1 MSELQNDKISTHNQE
16 KPSRSKSASFI
27 LIAALSLLLVGAAY
41 FGYRFRELAYEQKRI
56 KEDYSLSN
64 NITFGI
70 FSVDRWGD
78 KISAVV
84 DRRVKGFNLNKNQ
97 KADMQEEVEKQLH
110 GMVNKA
116 VAEFTRP
123 QKGLGAKLKKL
134 AFNTFVD
141 VKEIHALVPSFSH
154 TIVTKITSP
163 KSLKKLK
170 SVAAGKLDELEA
182 QTYDRSKQT
191 ISSVEHSIYQKYKVN
206 NAAAFDKVVSSKLNQ
221 IKNLSY
227 QYAIGMTACI
237 VIALLL
243 WLLLRKRVDSE
254 VTLFV
259 ISLLFAFILLAVG
272 VSSPIIEVDAR
283 IKTLEFALLGEKLVF
298 TNQVLF
304 FQSQSI
310 LGIIGT
316 LVEQPK
322 PDAVLVGILL
332 MLFVVILPLLR
343 LISRGLQ
350 VSCSAL
356 LGNSKFIRFLA
367 FDLGK
372 WDMADVMVVGIAM
385 TYIGLNGILKSQLS
399 GLNIDTEAL
408 KVVTAN
414 NSALQLGFFIFVA
427 YVAYNIILSSILKR
441 IDEQNGP
448 CD

>member
-1 MSELQNDKISTHNQE
+1 MSELQKDNISTPQQVKQN
-16 KPSRSKSASFI
+16 RSGSASFI
-27 LIAALSLLLVGAAY
+27 LIAALSLLLVAAAY
-41 FGYRFRELAYEQKRI
+41 CGYRFRALAYEQKHI

-84 DRRVKGFNLNKNQ
+84 DRRVKGFNLTKSQ
-97 KADMQEEVEKQLH
+97 KADMQQEVEEQLH

-141 VKEIHALVPSFSH
+141 VKEIHALVPSFSR
-154 TIVTKITSP
+154 TIVTKVTSP

-170 SVAAGKLDELEA
+170 SVAVGKLNELEA
-182 QTYDRSKQT
+182 QTYDLSDQT
-191 ISSVEHSIYQKYKVN
+191 ISSVEHNIYQKYKVN
-206 NAAAFDKVVSSKLNQ
+206 NATAFDKAVNAKLKQ
-221 IKNLSY
+221 IKGLSY

-237 VIALLL
+237 IIALLL
-243 WLLLRKRVDSE
+243 WLMLRRRVDSE
-254 VTLFV
+254 VSLFV

-283 IKTLEFALLGEKLVF
+283 IKTLEFALLGERLVF
-298 TNQVLF
+298 NNQVLF

-343 LISRGLQ
+343 LIARGLQ
-350 VSCSAL
+350 VSCSKL
-356 LGNSKFIRFLA
+356 LGDSKFIRFLA

-399 GLNIDTEAL
+399 GLNINTEAL
-408 KVVTAN
+408 KVVTVN

-448 CD
+448 CN

>member
-1 MSELQNDKISTHNQE
+1 MSELQKDNISTHNQV
-16 KPSRSKSASFI
+16 KPGRSGSASFI
-27 LIAALSLLLVGAAY
+27 LIAALSLLLVAAAY
-41 FGYRFRELAYEQKRI
+41 CGYRFRALAYEQKHI

-84 DRRVKGFNLNKNQ
+84 DRRVKGFNLTKSQ
-97 KADMQEEVEKQLH
+97 KADMQQEVEKQLH

-141 VKEIHALVPSFSH
+141 VKEIHAMVPSFSR
-154 TIVTKITSP
+154 TIVTKVTSP

-170 SVAAGKLDELEA
+170 SVAVGKLDELEA
-182 QTYDRSKQT
+182 QTYDLSDQT
-191 ISSVEHSIYQKYKVN
+191 ISSVEHNIYQKYKVN
-206 NAAAFDKVVSSKLNQ
+206 NAAAFDRAVNSKLKQ
-221 IKNLSY
+221 IKELSY

-237 VIALLL
+237 IIALLL
-243 WLLLRKRVDSE
+243 WLMLRKRVNSE

-283 IKTLEFALLGEKLVF
+283 IHTLEFALLGEKLVF

-322 PDAVLVGILL
+322 PDAVLVGVLL

-343 LISRGLQ
+343 LIARGLQ
-350 VSCSAL
+350 VSCTEL

-399 GLNIDTEAL
+399 GLNINTEAL
-408 KVVTAN
+408 KVVTVN

-448 CD
+448 CN

>member
-1 MSELQNDKISTHNQE
+1 MSELQKHDMSTNKQV
-16 KPSRSKSASFI
+16 KPGQSRSASLI
-27 LIAALSLLLVGAAY
+27 LIAALSLLLLAAAY
-41 FGYRFRELAYEQKRI
+41 CGYRFRALAYEQKHI

-64 NITFGI
+64 NITFGV

-84 DRRVKGFNLNKNQ
+84 DRKVKGFNLTKSQ
-97 KADMQEEVEKQLH
+97 KTDMQQEVEKQLH

-116 VAEFTRP
+116 VAEVTRP

-141 VKEIHALVPSFSH
+141 VKEIHALVPSFSR
-154 TIVTKITSP
+154 TIVTKVTSP

-182 QTYDRSKQT
+182 QTYDRSDET
-191 ISSVEHSIYQKYKVN
+191 ISSVEHSIYQKYKVAD
-206 NAAAFDKVVSSKLNQ
+206 AAAFDKVVSSKLQQ
-221 IKNLSY
+221 IKDLSY
-227 QYAIGMTACI
+227 QFAIGMMAC
-237 VIALLL
+237 VVVALLIWL
-243 WLLLRKRVDSE
+243 WLRKRVNTE
-254 VTLFV
+254 VTLFI

-283 IKTLEFALLGEKLVF
+283 IHTLEFALLGEKLVF

-322 PDAVLVGILL
+322 PDAVLVGVLL
-332 MLFVVILPLLR
+332 LLFVVILPLLR
-343 LISRGLQ
+343 LIARGLQ
-350 VSCSAL
+350 VSCSAW
-356 LGNSKFIRFLA
+356 LGNSKFVRFLA

-372 WDMADVMVVGIAM
+372 WDMADVMVIGIGM

-399 GLNIDTEAL
+399 GLNIDTDGL

>member
-1 MSELQNDKISTHNQE
+1 MSKLQKDTINTNHTASGA
-16 KPSRSKSASFI
+16 SRSASFL
-27 LIAALSLLLVGAAY
+27 LIAMLSLLLVTAAY
-41 FGYRFRELAYEQKRI
+41 CGYRFRALAYEQKHI

-84 DRRVKGFNLNKNQ
+84 DRRVKGFKLTKNQ
-97 KADMQEEVEKQLH
+97 KADMQKEVEKQLH

-116 VAEFTRP
+116 VAEVTKP

-141 VKEIHALVPSFSH
+141 VKEIHALVPSFSR
-154 TIVTKITSP
+154 TIVTKVTSP
-163 KSLKKLK
+163 ASLKKLK
-170 SVAAGKLDELEA
+170 SVATGKLDELEA
-182 QTYDRSKQT
+182 QTYDRSDQT

-206 NAAAFDKVVSSKLNQ
+206 NSAAFDKVINAK
-221 IKNLSY
+221 LSY
-227 QYAIGMTACI
+227 IKDLSYRYAIGMTACI
-237 VIALLL
+237 AIALLL
-243 WLLLRKRVDSE
+243 WLWLRKRVNLE
-254 VTLFV
+254 VPLFI
-259 ISLLFAFILLAVG
+259 ISLLFAFTLLAVG

-283 IKTLEFALLGEKLVF
+283 IQTLEFALLGEKLVF
-298 TNQVLF
+298 SNQVLF

-310 LGIIGT
+310 LGVIGT

-322 PDAVLVGILL
+322 PDAILVGVLL

-343 LISRGLQ
+343 LIARGLQ
-350 VSCSAL
+350 VSCSEL
-356 LGNSKFIRFLA
+356 LGNSKFVRFLA

-399 GLNIDTEAL
+399 GLNITSDTL
-408 KVVTAN
+408 KVITAN

-427 YVAYNIILSSILKR
+427 YVAYNIILSAILKR

-448 CD
+448 C

>member
-1 MSELQNDKISTHNQE
+1 MSELQKDNTSTNNRV
-16 KPSRSKSASFI
+16 KPKQSRSASFI
-27 LIAALSLLLVGAAY
+27 LIAALSLLLVAAAY
-41 FGYRFRELAYEQKRI
+41 CGYHFRKLAYEQKHI

-84 DRRVKGFNLNKNQ
+84 DRKVKGFNLTKSQ
-97 KADMQEEVEKQLH
+97 KVDMQQEVEKQLH

-116 VAEFTRP
+116 VAEVTRP

-141 VKEIHALVPSFSH
+141 VKEIHALVPSFSR

-170 SVAAGKLDELEA
+170 SVATGKLDELEA
-182 QTYDRSKQT
+182 QTYDRSNET
-191 ISSVEHSIYQKYKVN
+191 ISSVEHSIFQKYKVD
-206 NAAAFDKVVSSKLNQ
+206 NANAFEKVINSKLER
-221 IKNLSY
+221 IKALSY

-237 VIALLL
+237 LIALML

-343 LISRGLQ
+343 LIARGLL
-350 VSCSAL
+350 VSCSTL

-367 FDLGK
+367 FDLSK

-408 KVVTAN
+408 KVVTVN
-414 NSALQLGFFIFVA
+414 NSALQLGFFVFVA
-427 YVAYNIILSSILKR
+427 YVVYNIILSSILKR
-441 IDEQNGP
+441 MDEQNGP
-448 CD
+448 CN

>member
-1 MSELQNDKISTHNQE
+1 MSELQKDNIGTNKQVTPGQ
-16 KPSRSKSASFI
+16 SRSASFI
-27 LIAALSLLLVGAAY
+27 LIAALSLLLVAAAY
-41 FGYRFRELAYEQKRI
+41 CGYRFRELAYEQKRI

-84 DRRVKGFNLNKNQ
+84 DRKVKGFNLTKSQ

-116 VAEFTRP
+116 VAEVTKP

-141 VKEIHALVPSFSH
+141 VKEIHALVPSFSR
-154 TIVTKITSP
+154 TIVTKVTSP

-182 QTYDRSKQT
+182 QTYDRSDET
-191 ISSVEHSIYQKYKVN
+191 ISSVEHSIYQKYKV
-206 NAAAFDKVVSSKLNQ
+206 ADATAFDKVVSSKLQ
-221 IKNLSY
+221 RIKDLSY
-227 QYAIGMTACI
+227 QFAIGMMAC
-237 VIALLL
+237 VVVALLI
-243 WLLLRKRVDSE
+243 WLLLRKRVNIE
-254 VTLFV
+254 VALFI

-283 IKTLEFALLGEKLVF
+283 IHTLEFALLGEKLVF

-322 PDAVLVGILL
+322 PDAVLVGVLL
-332 MLFVVILPLLR
+332 LLFVVILPLLR
-343 LISRGLQ
+343 LIARGLQ
-350 VSCSAL
+350 VSCSEL

-372 WDMADVMVVGIAM
+372 WDMADVMVIGIGM

-399 GLNIDTEAL
+399 GLNMDTEAL
-408 KVVTAN
+408 KVTTEN
-414 NSALQLGFFIFVA
+414 NSTIQLGFFIFVA
-427 YVAYNIILSSILKR
+427 YVAYNIILTSILKR
-441 IDEQNGP
+441 IDEQNEP
-448 CD
+448 CN

>member
-1 MSELQNDKISTHNQE
+1 MSELQKDTTNAINQAT
-16 KPSRSKSASFI
+16 PGQSKSASFI
-27 LIAALSLLLVGAAY
+27 LVAALSLLLVAAAY
-41 FGYRFRELAYEQKRI
+41 CGYRFRALAYEQKRI

-64 NITFGI
+64 NITFGL

-84 DRRVKGFNLNKNQ
+84 DRKVKGFKLTKSQ
-97 KADMQEEVEKQLH
+97 KADMQQEVEKQLH

-116 VAEFTRP
+116 VAEVTRP

-141 VKEIHALVPSFSH
+141 VKEIHALVPSFSR
-154 TIVTKITSP
+154 TIVTKVTSP
-163 KSLKKLK
+163 RSLKKLK

-182 QTYDRSKQT
+182 QTYDRSDQT
-191 ISSVEHSIYQKYKVN
+191 ISSVERSIYHKYKVN
-206 NAAAFDKVVSSKLNQ
+206 DAAAFDKVVDSKLNE
-221 IKNLSY
+221 IKGLSY
-227 QYAIGMTACI
+227 QFAIGMTACI
-237 VIALLL
+237 AIALLL
-243 WLLLRKRVDSE
+243 WLLLRKRVNLE
-254 VTLFV
+254 VTLFI

-283 IKTLEFALLGEKLVF
+283 IQSLEFALLGEKLVF
-298 TNQVLF
+298 ANQVLF

-322 PDAVLVGILL
+322 PDAVLVGVLL

-343 LISRGLQ
+343 LIARGLQ
-350 VSCSAL
+350 VSCSKI
-356 LGNSKFIRFLA
+356 LGDSKFIRFLA

-399 GLNIDTEAL
+399 GLNINTEAL

-414 NSALQLGFFIFVA
+414 NSTLQLGFFIFVA

-448 CD
+448 CN

>member
-1 MSELQNDKISTHNQE
+1 MSELQKDNINTPNQA
-16 KPSRSKSASFI
+16 KPSGSRSASFI
-27 LIAALSLLLVGAAY
+27 LIAALSLLLVAAAY
-41 FGYRFRELAYEQKRI
+41 SGYRFRALAYEQKHI

-84 DRRVKGFNLNKNQ
+84 DRKVKGFNLTKSQ
-97 KADMQEEVEKQLH
+97 KADMQDEVEKQLH

-141 VKEIHALVPSFSH
+141 VKEIHALVPSFSR
-154 TIVTKITSP
+154 TIVTKVTSP
-163 KSLKKLK
+163 KSIKKLK
-170 SVAAGKLDELEA
+170 SVAVGKLDELEA
-182 QTYDRSKQT
+182 QTYDRSDQT

-206 NAAAFDKVVSSKLNQ
+206 NATAFDKVVNAKLKQ
-221 IKNLSY
+221 VKELSY

-237 VIALLL
+237 IIALLL
-243 WLLLRKRVDSE
+243 WLMLRKRVDSE

-259 ISLLFAFILLAVG
+259 LSLLFAFILLAVG

-283 IKTLEFALLGEKLVF
+283 IHTLEFALLGEKLVF
-298 TNQVLF
+298 NNQVLF

-322 PDAVLVGILL
+322 PDAVLVGVLL

-343 LISRGLQ
+343 LVARGLQ
-350 VSCSAL
+350 VSCSQL
-356 LGNSKFIRFLA
+356 LGNSKVIRFLA
-367 FDLGK
+367 FDLSK

-399 GLNIDTEAL
+399 GLNINTEAL
-408 KVVTAN
+408 KVVTEN

-441 IDEQNGP
+441 MDEQNGP
-448 CD
+448 CN